1 VNMPPIGDYALL
13 SDARSSA
20 LVSRA
25 GSIDWMCPGRFDA
38 PSVFGRL
45 LDDTAGHWSLAPREW
60 TRVTRRYVEDTMV
73 LETTFHTSTGAASVE
88 DALALGGPDPGHEL
102 GALAP
107 GVLVRRVGCTEGT
120 VDVEMEWAPRPE
132 YGLITPLLSVVE
144 GGVRARGGASALRLS
159 FTEPA
164 SIEGSTLRARFS
176 LRAGAQRTFALQHR
190 SSWEEPL
197 GAISSEAAHGLLD
210 ETIQG
215 WQGWSAAHRGY
226 EGPWADLVAQSGRVL
241 QALMYRPTGAI
252 VAAPTTSLPEVLGG
266 ERNWDYRYAWVRD
279 ASLTLEAL
287 AHTACPA
294 EAKQFFKW
302 VAEASAAALHAGAE
316 LQIMFGVGGEHDLS
330 ERVLPHLG
338 GYRESRP
345 VRVGNDAWRQRQ
357 LDVYGELLDAA
368 AHFQHEIAELDD
380 ESRHFL
386 ADAADTAA
394 ARWTEDD
401 EGIWEVRGEPRP
413 FLHSKLMCWVALD
426 RAIRLAPTLG
436 ASERVGGWIQTR
448 DEIRAAIEAHGWND
462 RVGAFTRSFGSDD
475 LDAAV
480 LMMPIVG
487 FIAPDDPRMHSTLD
501 AVAREL
507 TDERGLVL
515 RYRSSDGLQGEEGA
529 FLPCTFWLAQA
540 QAMAGRLDEAHVTF
554 ECAASH
560 ANDLGLLS
568 EEVDGASGELLGNFP
583 QAFTHVGLI
592 NAAWA
597 MAVAEGSAPDEGG
610 PAQGQ
615 RSSETD

>member
-1 VNMPPIGDYALL
+1 MTVPPIGDYALL
-13 SDARSSA
+13 SDANSSA

-45 LDDTAGHWSLAPREW
+45 LDAAAGHWTLAPTGW
-60 TRVTRRYVEDTMV
+60 TEVTRRYVEGTMV
-73 LETTFHTSTGAASVE
+73 VETTFRTPTGAATVE
-88 DALALGGPDPGHEL
+88 DALALGDPDPGHEL
-102 GALAP
+102 GERAP
-107 GVLVRRVGCTEGT
+107 GILIRRIGCLEGT
-120 VDVEMEWAPRPE
+120 VEVEMEYAPRPE

-159 FTEPA
+159 LTEPA
-164 SIEGSTLRARFS
+164 TIEGSTLRARFS
-176 LRAGAQRTFALQHR
+176 LAAGAQRTFALQHR

-197 GAISSEAAHGLLD
+197 RPISSEAAHRLLD
-210 ETIQG
+210 ETIRG
-215 WQGWSAAHRGY
+215 WQGWSSAHRGY

-294 EAKQFFKW
+294 EALHFFQW
-302 VAEASAAALHAGAE
+302 LAEASAAALHAGAE
-316 LQIMFGVGGEHDLS
+316 LQIMFGVGGEHELS
-330 ERVLPHLG
+330 ERLLPHLA
-338 GYRESRP
+338 GYRGSRP
-345 VRVGNDAWRQRQ
+345 VRVGNAAWRQRQ

-368 AHFQHEIAELDD
+368 THFRHEIAELDD

-386 ADAADTAA
+386 ADAADMAA

-413 FLHSKLMCWVALD
+413 YLHSKLMCWVALD
-426 RAIRLAPTLG
+426 RAIGLAATLG
-436 ASERVGGWIQTR
+436 ASERVGEWMRTR
-448 DEIRAAIEAHGWND
+448 DQIRTAIQERGWSD
-462 RVGAFTRSFGSDD
+462 RIGAYTRSFGSDE

-487 FIAPDDPRMHSTLD
+487 FIAPDDRRMLSTLD
-501 AVAREL
+501 AV
-507 TDERGLVL
+507 ERGLTDDRGLLL
-515 RYRSSDGLQGEEGA
+515 RYRAPDGLPGEEGA
-529 FLPCTFWLAQA
+529 FLACTFWLAQA
-540 QAMAGRLDEAHVTF
+540 QAMAGRPDDARATF
-554 ECAASH
+554 ERAAAH
-560 ANDLGLLS
+560 ANDVGLLS
-568 EEVDGASGELLGNFP
+568 EEVDRASGELLGNFP
-583 QAFTHVGLI
+583 QGFSHVGLV

-597 MAVAEGSAPDEGG
+597 IASAERRGLDARSAEP
-610 PAQGQ
+610 GQ
-615 RSSETD
+615 